1 MLRYKISER
10 AERDMQS
17 VRHWYDQ
24 IGRTLGDR
32 VIDAVYDVIRLAR
45 ERPASFPEISEG
57 TRVARCRRFPYRVYF
72 VVTDDLVN
80 VLAVYH
86 TAREPERWDDPDRD

>member
-45 ERPASFPEISEG
+45 ERPTSFPEISEG

-72 VVTDDLVN
+72 VGHRRPRERTCGLP
-80 VLAVYH
+80 YR
-86 TAREPERWDDPDRD
+86 ARARTVG